1 MLPVIQSHCA
11 KVKSSQ
17 SEKERKG
24 TLFLAPLQ
32 SEHGASL
39 ASKQKTDSGASSSPS
54 QSPPTSF
61 SPFNTPLAERERSGA

>member
-11 KVKSSQ
+11 KVKSNQ

-32 SEHGASL
+32 SEYGASL
-39 ASKQKTDSGASSSPS
+39 ASKQKTDSGASSSPE
-54 QSPPTSF
+54 SPPTSF